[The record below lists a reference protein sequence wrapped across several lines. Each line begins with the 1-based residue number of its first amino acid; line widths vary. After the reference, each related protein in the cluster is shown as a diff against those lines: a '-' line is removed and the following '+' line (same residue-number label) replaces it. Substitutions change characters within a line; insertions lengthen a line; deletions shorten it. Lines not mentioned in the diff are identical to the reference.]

1 LSTPLSPIPPFNLER
16 YFARW
21 EFAAPYLLCTSDIQG
36 WKLSELLEMADPQS
50 RALWDELTLGYTESQ
65 GHPLLRAEI
74 AKLYQGIDASQVIT
88 FSGAEE
94 AIYIALRVL
103 LRPGDHAIV
112 TFPGYQSSYQIAEAA
127 GAEVSRWNLRQAVGS
142 DGQARWMLDI
152 EDLRNMIR
160 SNTRLILVN
169 FPHNPT
175 GYLPSQAQWAEI
187 RQIAAQAGCYFFSD
201 EVYRLLEYEP
211 PDRLAAAV
219 DIDSSTGVDRA
230 LSLGVM
236 SKPFGLAGL
245 RIGWLALHDR
255 ELYKQIAV
263 YKDYTTICNSAPSEI
278 LALIALRQKER
289 VLKRCMEILRT
300 NLARTTAVMAELSEW
315 IEWIPP
321 QAGSI
326 AFPRWKGTEPVED
339 FAERLVQAEGVL
351 LLPGTVY
358 DFPGGHFRY
367 GLGRTNAEEALQRLK
382 RYLRQ
387 SNGIR
392 F

>member
-1 LSTPLSPIPPFNLER
+1 LFTPLSPIPPFKLER
-16 YFARW
+16 YFAQW
-21 EFAAPYLLCTSDIQG
+21 EFAAPYLLCTSDVQG
-36 WKLSELLEMADPQS
+36 WKLNELLELADPQS

-74 AKLYQGIDASQVIT
+74 TKLYQGIDTSQVIT

-112 TFPGYQSSYQIAEAA
+112 TYPGYQSSFQIGEAA
-127 GAEVSRWNLRQAVGS
+127 GAEVSRWNLRLAG
-142 DGQARWMLDI
+142 GPYGPTRWMLDTD
-152 EDLRNMIR
+152 DLRGMIR
-160 SNTRLILVN
+160 PNTRLILVN

-175 GYLPSQAQWAEI
+175 GFLPSQAQWAEI
-187 RQIAAQAGCYFFSD
+187 RQIAAQAGCYLFSD

-211 PDRLAAAV
+211 TDRLAAAV
-219 DIDSSTGVDRA
+219 DTDSSIQVDRA

-245 RIGWLALHDR
+245 RIGWLALHDH
-255 ELYKQIAV
+255 ELYKQIAA

-278 LALIALRQKER
+278 LALIALRQKEW

-300 NLARTTAVMAELSEW
+300 NLALTTAVMAELTEW

-326 AFPRWKGTEPVED
+326 AFPRWRGTEPVEV
-339 FAERLVQAEGVL
+339 FTERLVQVEGVL

-367 GLGRTNAEEALQRLK
+367 GLGRTSAGEALHRLK
-382 RYLRQ
+382 RFLRQ
-387 SNGIR
+387 
-392 F
+392 